1 MNKKR
6 VDKLLPLAAEALKHA
21 NIAVNGKVDAAFR
34 GQISSFG
41 SAVKNGSVLSAVAFF
56 SKQGKS
62 KVHREYLLK
71 AIDELMSHEV
81 PELVGDNLFKKV
93 QFVQDAVKKTILKE
107 QILDCV
113 IALKLAMNLYDLK

>member
-56 SKQGKS
+56 SQQGKS

>member
-41 SAVKNGSVLSAVAFF
+41 SAVKNGSILSAVAFF
-56 SKQGKS
+56 SQQGKA
-62 KVHREYLLK
+62 KVHREHLLK
-71 AIDELMSHEV
+71 AINELMSLEV
-81 PELVGDNLFKKV
+81 PELVGEDLFTKV
-93 QFVQDAVKKTILKE
+93 QSVQDAVKKTILKE